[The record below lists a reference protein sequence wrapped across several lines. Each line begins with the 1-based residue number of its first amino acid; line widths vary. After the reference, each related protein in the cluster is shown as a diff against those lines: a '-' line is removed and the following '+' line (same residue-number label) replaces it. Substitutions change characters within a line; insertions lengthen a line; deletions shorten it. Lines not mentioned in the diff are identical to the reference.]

1 MQLLVSVRSALEA
14 HSAVDGGA
22 DVIDAKEP
30 LAGALGPVALSTFAQ
45 IVDAVA
51 GRRPVSAALG
61 DLDDA
66 ARAGNDAHAFASA
79 GAAFVKAG
87 FAGIDSEATV
97 ESLVAAAAAGA
108 AAGGA
113 GLVAVAYADH
123 ADASALPP
131 AIILRAAVRAGAR
144 GVLLDTVAKHGPG

>member
-1 MQLLVSVRSALEA
+1 MQLLVSVRSELEA
-14 HSAVDGGA
+14 HRAVAGGA

-45 IVDAVA
+45 IVNGVA
-51 GRRPVSAALG
+51 GCRPVSAALG
-61 DLDDA
+61 DLSDA
-66 ARAGNDAHAFASA
+66 AVAGNDAHAFARA

-87 FAGIDSEATV
+87 LAGIDSDRRV
-97 ESLVAAAAAGA
+97 ESLLVAAAVGA

-123 ADASALPP
+123 AET
-131 AIILRAAVRAGAR
+131 AGIR
-144 GVLLDTVAKHGPG
+144 LSCRNRC